1 MNKITKLIG
10 VDSKAGRRSR
20 TGSTI
25 SMGISD
31 KEAIDCQQ
39 YFMALEAGEEPT
51 GNIKKIELVMYSDAD
66 LKHDQEI
73 NNTINDSTALI
84 ESIEVVES
92 KVNQEEL
99 EALEH
104 QYNQTWISK
113 EYYDKEKRRL
123 LGMLPE
129 EKLNQSHQGSLDI
142 FEKGGEK

>member
-1 MNKITKLIG
+1 MNKLTKIAG
-10 VDSKAGRRSR
+10 VDNKLGRNSR

-25 SMGISD
+25 SITVPDDLIMD
-31 KEAIDCQQ
+31 VTQ
-39 YFMALEAGEEPT
+39 YYVAVSGNKEPT

-129 EKLNQSHQGSLDI
+129 EKLNQGHQGSLDI
-142 FEKGGEK
+142 FEVSK